1 MIQINPPQL
10 TVLTGASP
18 LKLICGQRGAC
29 GKVNRRPRVQHRSTV
44 DKLWH
49 AVGSGQESRCAGSSE
64 VSAARILVHKGSHS
78 FQRPKTPSTIRP
90 TANSNRNTSNIV
102 TRSIWLR
109 GDFPQARLPGG
120 YRSRRGSLHPS
131 TGRGRHPRVIIVAQD
146 REFLSVR
153 HNAGINVGTDRRS
166 CPLPIFAHRL
176 PP

>member
-1 MIQINPPQL
+1 LIQINPPQL

-29 GKVNRRPRVQHRSTV
+29 GKVYRRPRGSTSL
-44 DKLWH
+44 DGRQDLACGRQWPRKPLREIKP
-49 AVGSGQESRCAGSSE
+49 SLC
-64 VSAARILVHKGSHS
+64 RILVHKGSHS